1 MRFSGRSVR
10 PDWSALGQAAA
21 ERQAQAIAGPARA
34 GRDARAAAHRSSFM
48 TSARRKLLQK
58 LKALIKGSPVRGTQ
72 MAQMMHSSHREEMA
86 ANQHEPQKLSQ
97 VTVASG
103 CGGATVVPCDQMKGI
118 ESDWATL
125 QHVDS
130 MDKNLIN
137 SLQTVTVVSDVG
149 PYGAAPTVAGFN
161 SPVAV
166 PAAGAGATTVSHTHI
181 PAPVPAAVTDV
192 LGNLQSLID
201 NLQLKLMLDLKDG
214 SSKGPPGAPGAP
226 GARGEPGKRGR
237 AGQDGVGIEGPPGR
251 PGVMGPTGRRG
262 RPGPAGSRGRRGPKG
277 DPGVVGPTGPRGMPG
292 LVGSPGHRGRTGP
305 AGAPGERGE
314 VGAPGL
320 GLPVRKCILPVR
332 SFAPYI
338 HLVLD

>member
-58 LKALIKGSPVRGTQ
+58 LKALIKGRPVGSTQ
-72 MAQMMHSSHREEMA
+72 MAQAMHSSHRGEMA

-97 VTVASG
+97 VKVAAG

-118 ESDWATL
+118 KSDWATL

-130 MDKNLIN
+130 MDKNLID
-137 SLQTVTVVSDVG
+137 SLQPVTVVSDVG

-166 PAAGAGATTVSHTHI
+166 PAAGAGAMTVSHTHI

-262 RPGPAGSRGRRGPKG
+262 RPGPVGSRGRRGPKG

-305 AGAPGERGE
+305 EGPSGPRGE

-320 GLPVRKCILPVR
+320 GLPVSQDILYATVFESIP
-332 SFAPYI
+332 ST
-338 HLVLD
+338 